1 MQKTVILVL
10 SVLVLSVFTTN
21 ALAKIKII
29 DLIYLTDGSVVTGK
43 IIEKIPD
50 ESIKIE
56 TKEKSWTKDQS
67 ISIIEISEVDKI
79 KTIQFI
85 EPTSPGL
92 ATGLGCG
99 TIYLNF
105 TLLSA
110 TSTPIPIS
118 GVGQIYNG
126 QYLKGLAFFGIG
138 ILGSYLEYL
147 IINQDDEELETID
160 DRIGELGAT
169 LIIGSIVLSPIDAYY
184 SAKRINSEAKKKAL
198 STTTFLQYIPHE
210 GMMASYN
217 VKF

>member
-1 MQKTVILVL
+1 MKNILLLVIGFLGL
-10 SVLVLSVFTTN
+10 SIFGTN
-21 ALAKIKII
+21 ASAEDIDVVYLKNGSIIK
-29 DLIYLTDGSVVTGK
+29 GVV
-43 IIEKIPD
+43 IETIPN

-56 TKEKSWTKDQS
+56 TDDGS
-67 ISIIEISEVDKI
+67 ISIIEMPEVDKI
-79 KTIQFI
+79 KKIQFV
-85 EPTSPGL
+85 EPKDPLVAVGSG
-92 ATGLGCG
+92 GG
-99 TIYLNF
+99 TACLS
-105 TLLSA
+105 LLSPV
-110 TSTPIPIS
+110 PIL
-118 GVGQIYNG
+118 GAGQIYNG

-184 SAKRINSEAKKKAL
+184 SAKRINSEAKKKVL